1 MPMAGFQRGNFKM
14 GDRVTR
20 ATQSRELVRAK
31 RLRQALERGAPPTFV
46 PPAVPNPVAPP
57 LSLSWS
63 SIEKSSVEKNP
74 VEHPGKT
81 NSAEK
86 NSKNAKKI
94 SSEETLNTR
103 RQYLEQ
109 LFQNSPDPLV
119 IVDTS
124 FRGQCVNQEFQRL
137 FGYSAAQV
145 LGKPVNQLIFPL
157 DRAAEAEW
165 IMQCLERGEQIT
177 LETQRLAKD
186 GTLLDVSVS
195 SAPLIIDGQT
205 VAFYAIYRDISE
217 RKRAEALSSALY
229 RIAEKASAT
238 QDLQQFFAAIH
249 GIVDELMCARNFSI
263 ALHDPE
269 SQLVSFPYFVDEQE
283 SAPAPTKLGSG
294 LVEFVLRTG
303 EPLLCTPQV
312 AHEMQQRGKIKL
324 NHPPPLHWLSVPL
337 KVNHHI
343 LGAVILKSYSKN
355 THFRERDQD
364 VLALISQQLA
374 AAIDRKRNEQ
384 SLRRSELCYRSLVQT
399 AVYGIYRSSLDGRF
413 LDVNPALIGMLG
425 YDSAHD
431 VLSLDPKKDVF
442 VDPAEYTRLVDEFR
456 RSGRMDGFEV
466 RWKRKDAAIITVRI
480 SGRAVASDEP
490 TDVLEA
496 IAEDITERRVLED
509 QFRQAQKMEAVG
521 RLAGGIAHDFNNLLM
536 VISGY
541 TEVMLGQITL
551 GHPLHS
557 KAEAI
562 QQASDRATTLTRQLL
577 AFSRKQLLEL
587 KVIDVNAIVADMERL
602 LRPLIGEDIE
612 LTTSLAPSV
621 GCTRADAGQLEQVI
635 MNLVVNAKDALPNG
649 GKISIRTASVN
660 LDDSYRPENTFIK
673 NGPYVMISV
682 SDNGEGMDRE
692 TQARIFEPFFTT
704 KEKGKGTG
712 LGLSTVYGIIK
723 QSGGYVF
730 VQSEPARG
738 TVFTIYFPRVDEPS
752 DAIGATPVA
761 LAAVGGTE
769 TVLLVEDEDS
779 VRQLVRET
787 LESRGYRVLEAGNG
801 ADALTL
807 AAAHSDPIHLVITDV
822 VMPGLNGHEL
832 VQQLQSARPGL
843 KVLYLSG
850 YAQDAFPS
858 TAAADSQKTFL
869 QKPFTL
875 QSLSRKVREI
885 LGPPAN

>member
-1 MPMAGFQRGNFKM
+1 M
-14 GDRVTR
+14 GDRITR
-20 ATQSRELVRAK
+20 VPQSRELARAK
-31 RLRQALERGAPPTFV
+31 RLRQALDRGAAPDFV
-46 PPAVPNPVAPP
+46 PPATPNPVAQPF
-57 LSLSWS
+57 SLSW
-63 SIEKSSVEKNP
+63 NP
-74 VEHPGKT
+74 VEK

-86 NSKNAKKI
+86 NSKNPAKAG
-94 SSEETLNTR
+94 SEETLNIR
-103 RQYLEQ
+103 RQFLEQ
-109 LFQNSPDPLV
+109 LFQSSPDSLI
-119 IVDTS
+119 IVDRS
-124 FRGQCVNQEFQRL
+124 FRTQCVNQEFQRM
-137 FGYSAAQV
+137 FGHSAAQI
-145 LGKPVNQLIFPL
+145 LGKRVDQLIFPT
-157 DRAAEAEW
+157 DRAAESQW
-165 IMQCLERGEQIT
+165 LMQCLERGEHIT
-177 LETQRLAKD
+177 LETQRLCKD

-229 RIAEKASAT
+229 RIAERASAT

-249 GIVDELMCARNFSI
+249 GIVDELMPARNFSI
-263 ALHDPE
+263 AIHDPG
-269 SQLVSFPYFVDEQE
+269 SQLLSFPYFVDEQD
-283 SAPAPTKLGSG
+283 SAPAPAKLGRG
-294 LVEFVLRTG
+294 LVEYVLRTAQ
-303 EPLLCTPQV
+303 PLLCTPQL
-312 AHEMQQRGKIKL
+312 AQQMRQRGKIEV
-324 NHPPPLHWLSVPL
+324 NAPLPHHWLGVPL

-343 LGAVILKSYSKN
+343 LGALVLKSYSKN
-355 THFRERDQD
+355 TLFRERDKD
-364 VLALISQQLA
+364 VLTLISQQLA

-384 SLRRSELCYRSLVQT
+384 ALRRSEVCYRSLVQT
-399 AVYGIYRSSLDGRF
+399 AVYGIYRSSLEGRF

-425 YDSAHD
+425 YNSTVE
-431 VLSLDPKKDVF
+431 VLALDPQKDVF
-442 VDPAEYTRLVDEFR
+442 VDPAEYTRLVDEFHR
-456 RSGRMDGFEV
+456 TGRMDGFEV
-466 RWKRKDAAIITVRI
+466 RWKRKDGAIITVRI
-480 SGRAVASDEP
+480 SGRAVAGGDEP
-490 TDVLEA
+490 ADVLEA

-541 TEVMLGQITL
+541 TEVLLGQLTL
-551 GHPLHS
+551 GNPLHS

-602 LRPLIGEDIE
+602 LRPLIGEHIE
-612 LTTSLAPSV
+612 LTTSLAPAV

-635 MNLVVNAKDALPNG
+635 MNLVVNAKDAMPNG
-649 GKISIRTASVN
+649 GKISIRTSSVT

-682 SDNGEGMDRE
+682 SDTGEGMDRE

-752 DAIGATPVA
+752 DAVGVTSVS
-761 LAAVGGTE
+761 LSAAGGSE

-787 LESRGYRVLEAGNG
+787 LESRGYRVLEAANGN
-801 ADALTL
+801 AALAL
-807 AAAHSDPIHLVITDV
+807 AANHPDPIHLVITDV

-832 VQQLQSARPGL
+832 VQQLQPARPHV

-850 YAQDAFPS
+850 YAQDAFPA

-875 QSLSRKVREI
+875 QSLTRKVREI
-885 LGPPAN
+885 LGPAAN

>member
-1 MPMAGFQRGNFKM
+1 MPLAGFQRGIFQM

-20 ATQSRELVRAK
+20 VPQSRDLVRAK
-31 RLRQALERGAPPTFV
+31 RLRQALDRGAPPAFV
-46 PPAVPNPVAPP
+46 PPAIPNPVAQP
-57 LSLSWS
+57 LSLSWNP
-63 SIEKSSVEKNP
+63 VEKN
-74 VEHPGKT
+74 
-81 NSAEK
+81 SADK
-86 NSKNAKKI
+86 NSKNSSKA
-94 SSEETLNTR
+94 SSEEALSIH
-103 RQYLEQ
+103 RQFLEQ
-109 LFQNSPDPLV
+109 LFQSSPDPLI
-119 IVDTS
+119 IVDRS
-124 FRGQCVNQEFQRL
+124 FRTQCVNQEFQRM
-137 FGYSAAQV
+137 FGYSAAQI
-145 LGKPVNQLIFPL
+145 LGKTVDQLIFPP
-157 DRAAEAEW
+157 DRTAESQW
-165 IMQCLERGEQIT
+165 LIQCLERGERIT
-177 LETQRLAKD
+177 LETQRRCKD

-205 VAFYAIYRDISE
+205 VAFYAIYRDVSE
-217 RKRAEALSSALY
+217 RKRAEVLSSALY

-263 ALHDPE
+263 ALQDPA
-269 SQLVSFPYFVDEQE
+269 SQLLSFPYFVDEQE
-283 SAPAPTKLGSG
+283 SPPAPAKLGRG
-294 LVEFVLRTG
+294 LVEYVLRTG
-303 EPLLCTPQV
+303 EPLLCTPQL
-312 AHEMQQRGKIKL
+312 AQQMRQRGKIEL
-324 NHPPPLHWLSVPL
+324 NAPLPLHWLGVPL

-343 LGAVILKSYSKN
+343 LGAIVLKSYSKN
-355 THFRERDQD
+355 TPFRDRDKD
-364 VLALISQQLA
+364 VLTLISQQLA

-384 SLRRSELCYRSLVQT
+384 ALRRSEVCYRSLVQT
-399 AVYGIYRSSLDGRF
+399 AVYGIYRSSLEGRF

-425 YDSAHD
+425 YSSVPE
-431 VLSLDPKKDVF
+431 VLSLDPQKDVF
-442 VDPAEYTRLVDEFR
+442 VDPAEYTRVVDEFHR
-456 RSGRMDGFEV
+456 TGRMDGFEV

-480 SGRAVASDEP
+480 SGRAVAGGDEP
-490 TDVLEA
+490 ADVLEA

-541 TEVMLGQITL
+541 TEVLLDQLTL

-602 LRPLIGEDIE
+602 LRPLIGEHIE
-612 LTTSLAPSV
+612 LTTSLAPAV

-635 MNLVVNAKDALPNG
+635 MNLVVNAKDAMPNG
-649 GKISIRTASVN
+649 GKISIRTASVT
-660 LDDSYRPENTFIK
+660 LDDSYRPENIFIK
-673 NGPYVMISV
+673 NGPYVMIAV

-730 VQSEPARG
+730 VQSELGRG

-752 DAIGATPVA
+752 EAIGATPVA

-787 LESRGYRVLEAGNG
+787 LESRGYRVVEAANG

-807 AAAHSDPIHLVITDV
+807 AAAHSDPIQLIITDV
-822 VMPGLNGHEL
+822 VMPGLSGHEL
-832 VQQLQSARPGL
+832 VQQLKSARPDL
-843 KVLYLSG
+843 KVLFLSG

-875 QSLSRKVREI
+875 QNLTRKVREI
-885 LGPPAN
+885 LGPPTN

>member
-1 MPMAGFQRGNFKM
+1 MA
-14 GDRVTR
+14 DRVTR
-20 ATQSRELVRAK
+20 VPQSRELVRAK
-31 RLRQALERGAPPTFV
+31 RLHQALERGAAPDFV
-46 PPAVPNPVAPP
+46 PPVVPNPVKQTS
-57 LSLSWS
+57 SLSWS
-63 SIEKSSVEKNP
+63 PLEKSPIEDS
-74 VEHPGKT
+74 GKT
-81 NSAEK
+81 NSKQK
-86 NSKNAKKI
+86 NSTKI
-94 SSEETLNTR
+94 TSEETLSIR

-109 LFQNSPDPLV
+109 LFQNSPDPL
-119 IVDTS
+119 IITDAA
-124 FRGQCVNQEFQRL
+124 FRTQCLNQEFQRM
-137 FGYSAAQV
+137 FGYSAAQI
-145 LGKPVNQLIFPL
+145 LGKSVDQLIFPAE
-157 DRAAEAEW
+157 RAAEAKW
-165 IMQCLERGEQIT
+165 IAQCLERGEHIT
-177 LETQRLAKD
+177 LETQRRCKD
-186 GTLLDVSVS
+186 GSLLDVSVS

-229 RIAEKASAT
+229 RIAEKASAA

-263 ALHDPE
+263 AIHDPE
-269 SQLVSFPYFVDEQE
+269 SQLLSFPYFVDEQD
-283 SAPAPTKLGSG
+283 SAPAPAKLGRG
-294 LVEFVLRTG
+294 LVEYVLRTG
-303 EPLLCTPQV
+303 EPLLCAPQQ
-312 AHEMQQRGKIKL
+312 AQQMQQRGKIEL
-324 NHPPPLHWLSVPL
+324 NAPFPLHWLGVPL
-337 KVNHHI
+337 KVNHRT
-343 LGAVILKSYSKN
+343 LGALVLKSYSKN
-355 THFRERDQD
+355 THFRERDKD
-364 VLALISQQLA
+364 VLTLISQQLA
-374 AAIDRKRNEQ
+374 AAIDRKHNEEA
-384 SLRRSELCYRSLVQT
+384 LRRSEVRYRSLVQT
-399 AVYGIYRSSLDGRF
+399 AVYGIYRSSLEGHF

-425 YDSAHD
+425 YNSALE
-431 VLSLDPKKDVF
+431 VLSLDPQKDVF
-442 VDPAEYTRLVDEFR
+442 VDPAEHTRLVDEFR
-456 RSGRMDGFEV
+456 RTGRMDGFEV
-466 RWKRKDAAIITVRI
+466 RWKRKDGASITVRI
-480 SGRAVASDEP
+480 SGRAVAGGDEP
-490 TDVLEA
+490 SDVLEA

-541 TEVMLGQITL
+541 TEVLLDQLTL

-587 KVIDVNAIVADMERL
+587 KVIDVNAIVADMQRL

-635 MNLVVNAKDALPNG
+635 MNLVVNAKDAMPSG
-649 GKISIRTASVN
+649 GKICIRTASVT

-673 NGPYVMISV
+673 NGPYVMIAV
-682 SDNGEGMDRE
+682 SDNGQGMDRE

-730 VQSEPARG
+730 VQSEINRG
-738 TVFTIYFPRVDEPS
+738 TVFTIYFPRIDEPS
-752 DAIGATPVA
+752 EAVGATPVA

-787 LESRGYRVLEAGNG
+787 LESRGYRVLEAANG
-801 ADALTL
+801 TDALAL

-832 VQQLQSARPGL
+832 VQQLQPTRPGL

-885 LGPPAN
+885 LGPPTN

>member
-1 MPMAGFQRGNFKM
+1 M

-20 ATQSRELVRAK
+20 VPQSRELVRAK
-31 RLRQALERGAPPTFV
+31 RLRQALERGAPPSFV
-46 PPAVPNPVAPP
+46 PPAVPNPVAQPS
-57 LSLSWS
+57 SLSWNTPETS
-63 SIEKSSVEKNP
+63 SAKKAPAEKIPTENS
-74 VEHPGKT
+74 GKT
-81 NSAEK
+81 ISKGK
-86 NSKNAKKI
+86 NSKKT
-94 SSEETLNTR
+94 SSEETPNTR
-103 RQYLEQ
+103 RHYLEQ

-119 IVDTS
+119 ITDVS
-124 FRGQCVNQEFQRL
+124 FRVQCVNQEFQRL
-137 FGYSAAQV
+137 FGYTPAQI
-145 LGKPVNQLIFPL
+145 LGKSINQLIFPP
-157 DRAAEAEW
+157 DRAAEADW
-165 IMQCLERGEQIT
+165 IAQCLERGESIT

-186 GTLLDVSVS
+186 GALLDVSVS
-195 SAPLIIDGQT
+195 CAPLIIDGRT
-205 VAFYAIYRDISE
+205 TAFSAIYRDISE

-263 ALHDPE
+263 AILDPE
-269 SQLVSFPYFVDEQE
+269 SQLLSFPYFVDELE

-294 LVEFVLRTG
+294 LVEYVLRTG
-303 EPLLCTPQV
+303 EPLLCTPQL
-312 AHEMQQRGKIKL
+312 AHQMQQRGKIKL
-324 NHPPPLHWLSVPL
+324 DAPAPLHWLGVPL

-343 LGAVILKSYSKN
+343 LGAVVLKSYSKN

-384 SLRRSELCYRSLVQT
+384 ALRRSETCYRSLVQT
-399 AVYGIYRSSLDGRF
+399 AVYGIYRASLEGHF

-425 YDSAHD
+425 YNSALD
-431 VLSLDPKKDVF
+431 VLELDPQKDVF
-442 VDPAEYTRLVDEFR
+442 VDPGDHTRLVDEFR
-456 RSGRMDGFEV
+456 RTGRMDGFEV

-480 SGRAVASDEP
+480 SGRAVAGDEP
-490 TDVLEA
+490 TDVLEG
-496 IAEDITERRVLED
+496 IAEDITERLVLED

-541 TEVMLGQITL
+541 TEVMLDQLSL
-551 GHPLHS
+551 GHPLHA

-612 LTTSLAPSV
+612 LTTSLAPNI

-635 MNLVVNAKDALPNG
+635 MNLVVNAKDAMPNG
-649 GKISIRTASVN
+649 GKICIRTASVT

-673 NGPYVMISV
+673 HGPYVMISV
-682 SDNGEGMDRE
+682 SDSGQGMDRE

-730 VQSEPARG
+730 VQSELGRG
-738 TVFTIYFPRVDEPS
+738 TVFTIYFPRIDGPS
-752 DAIGATPVA
+752 EAHGTSPVSVP
-761 LAAVGGTE
+761 AAGGTE

-787 LESRGYRVLEAGNG
+787 LESRGYRVLEAPNG
-801 ADALTL
+801 QAGLALAVSHADT
-807 AAAHSDPIHLVITDV
+807 IHLVITDV
-822 VMPGLNGHEL
+822 VMPGLSGHEL
-832 VQQLQSARPGL
+832 AAQLKPARPGI

-850 YAQDAFPS
+850 YAQDAFASPLP
-858 TAAADSQKTFL
+858 ADGKRIFL

-875 QSLSRKVREI
+875 QSLSRKVREV
-885 LGPPAN
+885 LGPANN

>member
-1 MPMAGFQRGNFKM
+1 M

-20 ATQSRELVRAK
+20 VRQSRDLVRAK
-31 RLRQALERGAPPTFV
+31 RLRQALEGGAPPAFV
-46 PPAVPNPVAPP
+46 PPDTANPVAQP
-57 LSLSWS
+57 STLSWN
-63 SIEKSSVEKNP
+63 SVEKNSK
-74 VEHPGKT
+74 KT
-81 NSAEK
+81 NSTE
-86 NSKNAKKI
+86 KNAKKN
-94 SSEETLNTR
+94 SPEEILSVR

-109 LFQNSPDPLV
+109 LFQSSPDPFI

-124 FRGQCVNQEFQRL
+124 LRAQCVNQEFERM
-137 FGYSAAQV
+137 FGYSAAQT
-145 LGKPVNQLIFPL
+145 LGHSMDELMFPP
-157 DRAAEAEW
+157 DRAAEAQW
-165 IMQCLERGEQIT
+165 IAQRLQRGERLT
-177 LETQRLAKD
+177 LETQRRCKD
-186 GTLLDVSVS
+186 GSLLDVSVS
-195 SAPLIIDGQT
+195 SAPLIIDGQV
-205 VAFYAIYRDISE
+205 VAFYAVYCDISE

-229 RIAEKASAT
+229 RIAEKASAA

-263 ALHDPE
+263 AIQDQE
-269 SQLVSFPYFVDEQE
+269 SQVLSFPYFVDEQE
-283 SAPAPTKLGSG
+283 SAPAPGKPASG
-294 LVEFVLRTG
+294 LTGYVLRTG
-303 EPLLCTPQV
+303 EPLLCTPELAQQL
-312 AHEMQQRGKIKL
+312 QQRGEVEL
-324 NHPPPLHWLSVPL
+324 TGRTPLQWLGVPL
-337 KVNHHI
+337 KVNDHI
-343 LGAVILKSYSKN
+343 FGALVLKSYSKN
-355 THFRERDQD
+355 THFSERDKE
-364 VLALISQQLA
+364 VLTLVSQQLA

-384 SLRRSELCYRSLVQT
+384 SLRRSEVRYRSLVQT
-399 AVYGIYRSSLDGRF
+399 AVYGIYRASLEGRF

-425 YDSAHD
+425 YNSALE
-431 VLSLDPKKDVF
+431 VLALDPQNDVF
-442 VDPAEYTRLVDEFR
+442 VDSGEYNRLFDEFR
-456 RSGRMDGFEV
+456 RAGGMDGFEV
-466 RWKRKDAAIITVRI
+466 RWKRKDAAIITVRL
-480 SGRAVASDEP
+480 SGRAVAGGDEP
-490 TDVLEA
+490 ADVLEA

-541 TEVMLGQITL
+541 TEVLLDQLTL
-551 GHPLHS
+551 GHPLHG

-587 KVIDVNAIVADMERL
+587 KVIDVNAIVEDMERL

-612 LTTSLAPSV
+612 LTTQLSPSV

-635 MNLVVNAKDALPNG
+635 MNLVVNAKDAMPNG
-649 GKISIRTASVN
+649 GKICIRTASVT

-673 NGPYVMISV
+673 TGPYVMISV
-682 SDNGEGMDRE
+682 SDSGEGMDRE

-730 VQSEPARG
+730 VQSELGRG

-752 DAIGATPVA
+752 EALGATPVA
-761 LAAVGGTE
+761 LAAAGGTE

-787 LESRGYRVLEAGNG
+787 LESRGYRVLEAANGN
-801 ADALTL
+801 AALAL
-807 AAAHSDPIHLVITDV
+807 AANHSDAIHLVITDV
-822 VMPGLNGHEL
+822 IMPGLSGHEL
-832 VQQLQSARPGL
+832 VHQLLPARPSI

-858 TAAADSQKTFL
+858 TAAVDSQKTFL

-885 LGPPAN
+885 LGPATPSQA